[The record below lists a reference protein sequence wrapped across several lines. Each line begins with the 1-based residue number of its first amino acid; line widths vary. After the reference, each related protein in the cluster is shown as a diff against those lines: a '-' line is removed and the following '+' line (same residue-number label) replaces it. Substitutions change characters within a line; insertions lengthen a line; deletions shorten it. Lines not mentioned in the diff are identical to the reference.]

1 MEIDGRCV
9 QKGGRI
15 DRDIRK
21 VRSQVGFVFQQFNLV
36 ARLPVLVNVLVGSLH
51 RMPWWRSWMR
61 LFTAQERALALE
73 ALARVGIADCYA
85 QRASTLSGGQQQRAA
100 IARTL
105 VQGAKV
111 VLADEPI
118 ASLDPE
124 SSRKVMEILARIN
137 REDGCTVI
145 VSLHQVDIAMKY
157 CPRVVALRSC
167 STARRPRS
175 RPSCC
180 ASCTACRPKS
190 CCGRRAPPSCPR
202 PRSRSPGPGRSFRC
216 RSPEPHFFRPC
227 FSFRHSTSESSMIK
241 KLLAALAIGL
251 GMTAAAQA
259 QDAINFGI
267 ISTEAT
273 QNLKGDWQ
281 PLIDDMS
288 KQTGLKVTAF
298 FAPDYAG
305 IIEAMRF
312 NKVQLGWFGNKSAM
326 EAVDRA
332 SGEVFAQMVN
342 ADGTQGYYS
351 HLIVNRESP
360 LNTLDDVLK
369 NAKNLSFGN
378 GDPNSTSGYL
388 VPGFYVFAQN
398 KVDAK
403 TIFKITR
410 SANHETNALAVA
422 NKQVDV
428 ATNNSENLEKV
439 KERFPEKFKDIKI
452 VWTSPLIPLDPL
464 VMRKDLPEATKAKL
478 RNFFFNYA
486 KTDAREKEIVM
497 KISKLSGFKESSD
510 KQLLPIRQID
520 LFGQRTKIEADTVL
534 SDADKKAKLADIDK
548 KLAALN

>member
-1 MEIDGRCV
+1 
-9 QKGGRI
+9 
-15 DRDIRK
+15 
-21 VRSQVGFVFQQFNLV
+21 
-36 ARLPVLVNVLVGSLH
+36 
-51 RMPWWRSWMR
+51 
-61 LFTAQERALALE
+61 
-73 ALARVGIADCYA
+73 
-85 QRASTLSGGQQQRAA
+85 
-100 IARTL
+100 
-105 VQGAKV
+105 
-111 VLADEPI
+111 
-118 ASLDPE
+118 
-124 SSRKVMEILARIN
+124 
-137 REDGCTVI
+137 
-145 VSLHQVDIAMKY
+145 
-157 CPRVVALRSC
+157 
-167 STARRPRS
+167 
-175 RPSCC
+175 
-180 ASCTACRPKS
+180 
-190 CCGRRAPPSCPR
+190 
-202 PRSRSPGPGRSFRC
+202 
-216 RSPEPHFFRPC
+216 
-227 FSFRHSTSESSMIK
+227 MIK
-241 KLLAALAIGL
+241 KLCAALALGL
-251 GMTAAAQA
+251 GMVGAYAQEVV
-259 QDAINFGI
+259 NFGI

-288 KQTGLKVTAF
+288 KQTGLKINAF

-305 IIEAMRF
+305 IIEGMRF

-332 SGEVFAQMVN
+332 GGEIFAQMVN

-388 VPGFYVFAQN
+388 VPGYYVFAQN
-398 KVDAK
+398 KVDAR
-403 TIFKITR
+403 TAFKVTR

-464 VMRKDLPEATKAKL
+464 VMRKDLPEATKQKL
-478 RNFFFNYA
+478 RNFFYNYA

-520 LFGQRTKIEADTVL
+520 LFGQRTKLEADTVIGE
-534 SDADKKAKLADIDK
+534 AEKKAKIADIDK
-548 KLAALN
+548 KLAALGGT